1 MQAGRTNFQLGA
13 IYAVA
18 TAALLAT
25 QEPFSALAAKRL
37 PLLSFLCL
45 TQFALLVS
53 APLLIAGRASR
64 RDFFSLLS
72 APQNLGKLL
81 VLFLIG
87 VSGLLL
93 YNLGLRN
100 AHPIIISAILNLSPF
115 WAALVAKVISGKS
128 IPVSPLI
135 FWSCFLVAFVGA
147 MLITISQLN
156 GGKGLSLAELW
167 ESLAPGSWKYA
178 IPVPVFFALSGTL
191 VGHWFRRYNE
201 TAIIAANFLVS
212 AGILIPV
219 TLALGRS
226 WPIPSGG
233 EGQLAA
239 LLLLFGT
246 LAAAAVGRVL
256 YQIALTVTDN
266 DNGFVTMYF
275 LFVPCL
281 SSLVSFVLSTWISD
295 LHLIVG
301 PLFFTGLALVGA
313 PLLIFSLKARNV
325 A

>member
-1 MQAGRTNFQLGA
+1 M
-13 IYAVA
+13 YALA

-25 QEPFSALAAKRL
+25 QEPFSAMAAKRL

-45 TQFALLVS
+45 TQFALLTSV
-53 APLLIAGRASR
+53 PLLIAGSASR
-64 RDFFSLLS
+64 RDFSALLS
-72 APQNLGKLL
+72 APRNLGKLL
-81 VLFLIG
+81 LLFLIG

-115 WAALVAKVISGKS
+115 WAALVAKLISGKA
-128 IPVSPLI
+128 IPVSPLV
-135 FWSCFLVAFVGA
+135 FWSCFLVAFFGA
-147 MLITISQLN
+147 MLITVSQLN
-156 GGKGLSLAELW
+156 GGKGLSVAEVW
-167 ESLAPGSWKYA
+167 QSLAPGSWKYA

-191 VGHWFRRYNE
+191 VGHWFRRINE

-212 AGILIPV
+212 AGVLVPI

-226 WPIPSGG
+226 WPVPRDS
-233 EGQLAA
+233 EGHLAA

-246 LAAAAVGRVL
+246 LAAAAAGRVL
-256 YQIALTVTDN
+256 YQMALTVTEN

-281 SSLVSFVLSTWISD
+281 SSLVSFVLSTWVSD

-301 PLFFTGLALVGA
+301 PLFFIGLALVGA
-313 PLLIFSLKARNV
+313 PLLIFSLKARNM